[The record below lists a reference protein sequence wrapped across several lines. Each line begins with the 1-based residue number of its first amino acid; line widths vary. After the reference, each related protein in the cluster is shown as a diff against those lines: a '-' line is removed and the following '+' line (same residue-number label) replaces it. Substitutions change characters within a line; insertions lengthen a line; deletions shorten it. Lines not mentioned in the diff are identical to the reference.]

1 MSEILFQYEKINP
14 ATWVYLSSL
23 LMIGLFF
30 QFNRFWSV
38 RNLDLLLL
46 ILLAPGLLMV
56 NHARERAERGMI
68 GGANVT
74 TAAPPGQVATDSG
87 GPPERITTSDTA
99 AAAASAITA
108 GRTEVAPLSRHRV
121 AYIGYL
127 WLLGV
132 SLVWLI
138 RMLVDPTM
146 VRRPLLEPNATKGC
160 LLFLGCSLFVFLMA
174 NVIVSDPTPDDLK
187 HVESAKSLLKA
198 QDNGRDRDKPED
210 YARFGPGYAVLLSLP
225 TISTHPF
232 IRCDHP
238 QSTREQEIVA
248 KSMAIGAH

>member
-38 RNLDLLLL
+38 RNLDLVLL

-56 NHARERAERGMI
+56 NHAREGADKGVVRAS
-68 GGANVT
+68 GATPAASPVAADT
-74 TAAPPGQVATDSG
+74 GLTSQRSTAPV
-87 GPPERITTSDTA
+87 A
-99 AAAASAITA
+99 AATPSHTA
-108 GRTEVAPLSRHRV
+108 TSGNADHPPISRYRL

-127 WLLGV
+127 WLLGL
-132 SLVWLI
+132 SLVWLV

-174 NVIVSDPTPDDLK
+174 NVIVSNPTPDDLK
-187 HVESAKSLLKA
+187 AVQSAKSLLQA
-198 QDNGRDRDKPED
+198 QDNGRDRDRPE
-210 YARFGPGYAVLLSLP
+210 
-225 TISTHPF
+225 
-232 IRCDHP
+232 
-238 QSTREQEIVA
+238 
-248 KSMAIGAH
+248 